1 MIRKNPPNQDETR
14 KMHRILGRYPGKTLN
29 RIGATI
35 FGIWIVSLSLD
46 IIWPVPDRADNL
58 KIESI
63 ETISE
68 FLLSKKKLYIL
79 ICLNN
84 QGDGL
89 KPEELHR
96 KSETSFILAE
106 LRADRLD
113 KFIYFSPMLEIPN
126 SLDGRKNNLDEIYRS
141 GGLALTQDLILEFMN
156 IERESAIRY
165 ISIDIND
172 IGEVIKSIGG
182 INIAFK
188 GEVLNINQENLQR
201 IFQIEQTRLSREDDL
216 QIRINLIR
224 DLIKIIYNQ
233 IEEEKSEIIINIL
246 LDKSTTNMSRS
257 ELEQIKEIFR
267 EKKGFLL
274 HEKILS

>member
-1 MIRKNPPNQDETR
+1 
-14 KMHRILGRYPGKTLN
+14 
-29 RIGATI
+29 
-35 FGIWIVSLSLD
+35 
-46 IIWPVPDRADNL
+46 
-58 KIESI
+58 
-63 ETISE
+63 
-68 FLLSKKKLYIL
+68 
-79 ICLNN
+79 
-84 QGDGL
+84 
-89 KPEELHR
+89 
-96 KSETSFILAE
+96 
-106 LRADRLD
+106 
-113 KFIYFSPMLEIPN
+113 MLEIPN
-126 SLDGRKNNLDEIYRS
+126 NLDGRENNLDEIYRS

-156 IERESAIRY
+156 IERGSAIRY

-172 IGEVIKSIGG
+172 IGEIIKSIGG

-188 GEVLNINQENLQR
+188 GEVLNVNEENLQR
-201 IFQIEQTRLSREDDL
+201 IFQSEQTRLSREDAL

-233 IEEEKSEIIINIL
+233 IEEKKSEIIINIL